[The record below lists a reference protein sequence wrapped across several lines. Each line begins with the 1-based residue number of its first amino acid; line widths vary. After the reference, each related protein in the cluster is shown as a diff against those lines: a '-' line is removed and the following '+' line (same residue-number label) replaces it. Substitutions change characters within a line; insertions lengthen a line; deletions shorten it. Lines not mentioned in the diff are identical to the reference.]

1 VLVVRFAFIVVER
14 GTVRSWRRRRT
25 MRARWGRGSTVR
37 NSPVTAEE
45 LMTPSPRAEWRRVLA
60 FVTLTVLVVA
70 IAILTKERMV
80 VALLLEASEEIP
92 EGSSVVHII
101 ERSHVDC

>member
-1 VLVVRFAFIVVER
+1 
-14 GTVRSWRRRRT
+14 
-25 MRARWGRGSTVR
+25 
-37 NSPVTAEE
+37 
-45 LMTPSPRAEWRRVLA
+45 MTPSPRVEWRRVLA

-80 VALLLEASEEIP
+80 VALLLKASEEIP